1 MAEDTPN
8 FAAETDIAAEK
19 TALNPEQALRKR
31 AGRTIGRGVWLTGY
45 KAEHPDATRE
55 ETKLAWAE
63 ARKDFTRIGMRALK
77 TLENAG
83 MTVVEAAPDDKS

>member
-1 MAEDTPN
+1 MAEDTPQL
-8 FAAETDIAAEK
+8 T
-19 TALNPEQALRKR
+19 PEQALRKR

-45 KAEHPDATRE
+45 KAEHPEATRE
-55 ETKLAWAE
+55 EVKLAWAE

-83 MTVVEAAPDDKS
+83 MKVVAAERDEKG